1 MMVDEMGNSGAIWE
15 KMKFW
20 KLKTQYLKY
29 TYFIQRDKKKIEYS
43 RRKIKEV
50 EDASIDPQLMHREQ
64 KKKK

>member
-29 TYFIQRDKKKIEYS
+29 TYFIQRDKKKLNTLEE
-43 RRKIKEV
+43 RLKKLKM
-50 EDASIDPQLMHREQ
+50 PQQTLN
-64 KKKK
+64 